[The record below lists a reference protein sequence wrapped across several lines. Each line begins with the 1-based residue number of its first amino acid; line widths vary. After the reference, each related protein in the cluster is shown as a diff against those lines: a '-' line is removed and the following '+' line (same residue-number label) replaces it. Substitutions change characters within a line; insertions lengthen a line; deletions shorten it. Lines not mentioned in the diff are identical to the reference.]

1 MLRGTL
7 MVLKRLLMT
16 ALGALSL
23 GALATGP
30 VSAQQIPAPDA
41 YGDPQACAAGIK
53 VMKAAADKG
62 EVGDNGLTPK
72 ETAALL
78 NMARACADSDVG
90 GGIAEARTLYN
101 AAVDTEAELKAAEK
115 AYADDDSARNLEK
128 RDDAQE
134 AHDEAVEAR
143 NAHSGGGTIYESV
156 FIEEDRLAK
165 AKAASRA
172 FTKAEAAAD
181 TALALR
187 DAVMYEDYINK
198 FAGFDSTGAPLEYET
213 YTVVTTAD
221 TDATDDM
228 DDAVYTTYVRVKK
241 QGGGYVAPVLT
252 DPDDDAS
259 TLIVPDSLDDTRA
272 YDPDGTVETS
282 DTNFEVVT
290 IDHDLDMETEEI
302 SFVALSSNAD
312 ALVDEVM
319 FRTKDG
325 NGMDTGGIEVDY
337 KAAKDGLDA
346 ATKAVADNQDLEMDV
361 PLAEAE
367 RKAQATYDFFAAQKA
382 SAEKDL
388 AAGKLKVDRL
398 GDNPGSDPVETN
410 HPLPDTPYTVEDYE
424 ALTDLQDAETDAAD
438 ALKAAYDARVAATN
452 DVEANQRD
460 TEAYLEQLVVLRTA
474 EKAAAD
480 AAATKAEAEEET
492 AGQKAANKKLAT
504 AEAQLASY
512 NAIQALDDANPVKAL
527 VEGLLA
533 TGDEDDDGQ
542 TLVDAID
549 ATYQTANEAM
559 TLVEGLGGAD
569 GLVAQNT
576 AKNVEQDMKLMQK
589 KEYIDNLAAEIGVD
603 PVTGDGTEAN
613 GMSRIDNNETRSMAN
628 EAEIG
633 MDENGMSRI
642 DHNEYRSM
650 ANAAEIAVGDDGMSR
665 IDHNETRSM
674 GNEGAI
680 EMLGGRVGVN
690 ETAISG
696 LGTRVGANEANITDN
711 RNRIGEL
718 SEALD
723 IVRSGVAA
731 SMALAGMPAINGRGI
746 AIGVGSF
753 DGESAFAVGFQI
765 QGEMASFQI
774 GVTSSGGE
782 TGASAGVGFQF

>member
-1 MLRGTL
+1 MLPLLCTSITMISYPGMTPIGELGTML
-7 MVLKRLLMT
+7 TGLIDITITVDDEGMADVEHL
-16 ALGALSL
+16 ALTEGEFNSL
-23 GALATGP
+23 
-30 VSAQQIPAPDA
+30 I
-41 YGDPQACAAGIK
+41 AGIILDGATLADGDTVDADGNITDARSVEGRYMVAK
-53 VMKAAADKG
+53 KALDDANDA
-62 EVGDNGLTPK
+62 VDNNQDLTQTTDL
-72 ETAALL
+72 EEG
-78 NMARACADSDVG
+78 ARR
-90 GGIAEARTLYN
+90 AEAR
-101 AAVDTEAELKAAEK
+101 
-115 AYADDDSARNLEK
+115 
-128 RDDAQE
+128 
-134 AHDEAVEAR
+134 
-143 NAHSGGGTIYESV
+143 
-156 FIEEDRLAK
+156 
-165 AKAASRA
+165 
-172 FTKAEAAAD
+172 
-181 TALALR
+181 
-187 DAVMYEDYINK
+187 
-198 FAGFDSTGAPLEYET
+198 
-213 YTVVTTAD
+213 
-221 TDATDDM
+221 
-228 DDAVYTTYVRVKK
+228 
-241 QGGGYVAPVLT
+241 
-252 DPDDDAS
+252 
-259 TLIVPDSLDDTRA
+259 
-272 YDPDGTVETS
+272 YD
-282 DTNFEVVT
+282 
-290 IDHDLDMETEEI
+290 H
-302 SFVALSSNAD
+302 
-312 ALVDEVM
+312 
-319 FRTKDG
+319 
-325 NGMDTGGIEVDY
+325 
-337 KAAKDGLDA
+337 
-346 ATKAVADNQDLEMDV
+346 
-361 PLAEAE
+361 
-367 RKAQATYDFFAAQKA
+367 FAAQKA
-382 SAEKDL
+382 AAEKAL
-388 AAGKLKVDRL
+388 AAGELMVAREVLDEDDL
-398 GDNPGSDPVETN
+398 
-410 HPLPDTPYTVEDYE
+410 DTPDIDESEAHMTLYTVEEFE
-424 ALTDLQDAETDAAD
+424 ALTDLNDTASDAAD
-438 ALKAAYDARVAATN
+438 ALKAAYDARVAATD

-460 TEAYLEQLVVLRTA
+460 TQTYLEQLVLLREN

-480 AAATKAEAEEET
+480 AARPDDAEEDTKA
-492 AGQKAANKKLAT
+492 QKDAQAALTT
-504 AEAQLASY
+504 AEAQLASF
-512 NAIQALDDANPVKAL
+512 NGLQALSDDNPVKDL
-527 VEGLLA
+527 VNDLLVA
-533 TGDEDDDGQ
+533 DGEDGDDDGQ
-542 TLVDAID
+542 ALVDAID

-589 KEYIDNLAAEIGVD
+589 KEYIDKLAAEIGVN

-696 LGTRVGANEANITDN
+696 LGTRIGANEANITDN